1 VKVLIVDDHPSVRL
15 GLRALLDQAEDVEIV
30 GEAGDVEGA
39 MGLAAKLGPD
49 LVILDLRLR
58 GETSGAE
65 ACRRIKS
72 LPDPPR
78 VLIHTAYN
86 TADDV
91 TAATLAGADGYVHK
105 GAGQDAFLEVMRRVS
120 SGERVWAVSVKAQ
133 TTKSRAREEAA
144 KSANL
149 TRKERE
155 VFLLMLERYSN
166 AEIARALYV
175 SLPTVKTHV
184 GNIMRKL
191 GIKRRKELF

>member
-1 VKVLIVDDHPSVRL
+1 MRVLIVDDHPSVRL
-15 GLRALLDQAEDVEIV
+15 GLRALLEQADDVEV
-30 GEAGDVEGA
+30 AGEAGDGVEA
-39 MGLAAKLGPD
+39 LRLAAELRPD
-49 LVILDLRLR
+49 LVILDLRLQ
-58 GETSGAE
+58 GEKSGVE
-65 ACRRIKS
+65 VCRSVKD
-72 LPDPPR
+72 LPEPPR

-105 GAGQDAFLEVMRRVS
+105 GAGQEGFLGIVRRVT
-120 SGERVWAVSVKAQ
+120 SGEHVWAVSVE
-133 TTKSRAREEAA
+133 ARTAEYRTEEVA
-144 KSANL
+144 KGVSL

-155 VFLLMLERYSN
+155 VFLLMLRRYSN
-166 AEIARALYV
+166 AEIARELYV

>member
-1 VKVLIVDDHPSVRL
+1 MIVDDHPSVRL
-15 GLRALLDQAEDVEIV
+15 GLRALLERAGDLHVV
-30 GEAGDVEGA
+30 GEAGDGVEA
-39 MGLAAKLGPD
+39 VRLAAELKPD
-49 LVILDLRLR
+49 LVILDLRLQ
-58 GETSGAE
+58 GESSGAE
-65 ACRRIKS
+65 VCRGIKDLS
-72 LPDPPR
+72 DPPR

-105 GAGQDAFLEVMRRVS
+105 GAGRSGFLEIVRRIS
-120 SGERVWAVSVKAQ
+120 SGEHVWAVSVE
-133 TTKSRAREEAA
+133 ARTAEARTEEEA
-144 KSANL
+144 KGVSL

-155 VFLLMLERYSN
+155 VLVLMLRRYSN
-166 AEIARALYV
+166 AEIARELYV